1 MIESHDGIRKAAIL
15 IDSLDEPT
23 AEVLL
28 GQMPPELA
36 VQVRGVRADLG
47 DVALGEREQVLAE
60 FLGAGLQPASEPLG
74 QLSDKTD
81 DAQAEPPAAEST
93 RRLAP
98 APERCHEAPCTTP
111 PVDDPTA
118 ALASGLAQE
127 DAQTICLVLTHLP
140 PPRAADLL
148 QRLPAERQAEVL
160 ERLAQREPP
169 PSEIRRDRGRE
180 PRPFPVVPT
189 GDEPFP
195 REAPTDHCPDGR
207 SLPLPRPGE
216 YRDGA
221 MSGETEPGEG
231 PLLTD
236 FDDLVRLEDAAL
248 ARVFRAAEPQ
258 IVLLALSGA
267 NRELIDRIVRHLPA
281 AAGRKL
287 RQQIATVGPTRL
299 RDIELAQQQ
308 LVELA
313 GQMCR
318 DGLIHVPSRRRFTMA
333 A

>member
-1 MIESHDGIRKAAIL
+1 M
-15 IDSLDEPT
+15 
-23 AEVLL
+23 
-28 GQMPPELA
+28 
-36 VQVRGVRADLG
+36 
-47 DVALGEREQVLAE
+47 
-60 FLGAGLQPASEPLG
+60 
-74 QLSDKTD
+74 
-81 DAQAEPPAAEST
+81 
-93 RRLAP
+93 
-98 APERCHEAPCTTP
+98 
-111 PVDDPTA
+111 
-118 ALASGLAQE
+118 
-127 DAQTICLVLTHLP
+127 
-140 PPRAADLL
+140 
-148 QRLPAERQAEVL
+148 
-160 ERLAQREPP
+160 
-169 PSEIRRDRGRE
+169 
-180 PRPFPVVPT
+180 
-189 GDEPFP
+189 
-195 REAPTDHCPDGR
+195 
-207 SLPLPRPGE
+207 
-216 YRDGA
+216 
-221 MSGETEPGEG
+221 
-231 PLLTD
+231 LTD